1 MLSKARKWATASM
14 GAPLLRNV
22 EGSFFLGAFLSIGI
36 FMRFLRDM
44 QMLCKQ
50 VSLSLHRGPD
60 GEPGG
65 GSFAGIF
72 ERKKKYIWV
81 RFLDPEDTKILSL
94 GVIWNFSK
102 GTGLS

>member
-50 VSLSLHRGPD
+50 VSLSIGALMGKLEGVRLL
-60 GEPGG
+60 E
-65 GSFAGIF
+65 FLR
-72 ERKKKYIWV
+72 ERKSISGLVSWTQRTL
-81 RFLDPEDTKILSL
+81 RF
-94 GVIWNFSK
+94 
-102 GTGLS
+102 